1 MEQQLIELGQQYK
14 EIIEK
19 KDIKILES
27 YKFICMIYGIIRLLD
42 VCYDRDLEI
51 NLISMAR
58 TLLSEKIEKI
68 IDEENNL
75 SEEN

>member
-1 MEQQLIELGQQYK
+1 MEQEFIELGQQYK
-14 EIIEK
+14 EIVEK
-19 KDIKILES
+19 KDNKILES

-68 IDEENNL
+68 IDEENNCVDD
-75 SEEN
+75 N

>member
-1 MEQQLIELGQQYK
+1 MEQELLELGQQYK
-14 EIIEK
+14 EILHK
-19 KDIKILES
+19 KDNKILES

-58 TLLSEKIEKI
+58 TLLSEKIRK
-68 IDEENNL
+68 NNR
-75 SEEN
+75 